1 MNVGLTSRFNHQN
14 FKNMLKNYLKI
25 SWRNLMKR
33 KFYAAVTIFGL
44 SVGITFA
51 LLIGSYVWGE
61 IHVNSQLRNLD
72 NQYMLQSKWDKENMG
87 GEITSLGPLAKALKD
102 NYPGLVENYYRFDA
116 VTTIISKGDK
126 VFREDIQI
134 ADSTILSMYGFPLVQ
149 GNPKTALNE
158 PNTMVIPSAQ
168 AIKYFGKTDVVGQT
182 LRIESFTGEKRD
194 FMITAVLGDV
204 PFNSITNLVTPY
216 NKLPILI
223 SFSNARFLGRSG
235 YDFWNATHI
244 VNYIELKQGVKKED
258 LEKPMAQ
265 LIATNSSK
273 EISENLH
280 AYLKPLKE
288 VYLGTNN
295 GLVNKTILTL
305 SLVAFFILLMAVVN
319 FVNISIGNSSSR
331 LKEIGVRKVLGSRKE
346 QILGQFLT
354 ESIIISLFSLLVSLL
369 FYQLFRPYFSQLL
382 QKDITSI
389 FTASPY
395 FYLGAIALSVFIGL
409 LSGLYPSLV
418 LADLPSVDSMKGKL
432 KSVKENVL
440 FRRLLLASQFTVALF
455 VFGGAAVISQQV
467 SYFFNKD
474 LGYNKEAVFSLRVPR
489 DWSLKGV
496 EKMETVRNEIGKLK
510 EVKEGSF
517 SWEIP
522 DGATGFSSAIYRA
535 EQDSTKAFY
544 APTLVTDEKFAQ
556 TYEIPMAAG
565 QYFHA
570 TQGTFQPAGIVLN
583 EAAVKALGFTNT
595 QEAIGQQIRMHN
607 IPNPFTIVGATRN
620 FHFES
625 MHKAIGPTAFMQV
638 RDNPFYRYLS
648 FRLNPTNVGEAMK
661 NIEKKWKELLPDAPF
676 EYTYMD
682 ETLQKL
688 YQSEIQLQKAAEV
701 ATTLAIIIVL
711 LGILGMVSLNIVRRT
726 KEVGIRKVLGAS
738 GISIV
743 FLFLKEF
750 LIVVGLALLI
760 AFPLAV
766 LSMNS
771 WLQNYAY
778 RIELSWITF
787 ALVGLVFVIMVAL
800 LVGFQTLKA
809 ARLDPVKSLKI
820 E

>member
-1 MNVGLTSRFNHQN
+1 
-14 FKNMLKNYLKI
+14 MLKNYLKI

-33 KFYAAVTIFGL
+33 KFYTSVTVFGL

-61 IHVNSQLRNLD
+61 LNVNSELRNLD
-72 NQYMLQSKWDKENMG
+72 NQYMIQSKWDKENMG
-87 GEITSLGPLAKALKD
+87 GEITSLGPMGKALKE
-102 NYPGLVENYYRFDA
+102 NYPALVENYHRFDA

-126 VFREDIQI
+126 VFREDLQLT
-134 ADSTILSMYGFPLVQ
+134 DSTMLTMYGFQLIQ

-158 PNTMVIPSAQ
+158 PNTVVISADH

-182 LRIESFTGEKRD
+182 LRIESFSGEKRD
-194 FMITAVLGDV
+194 FMVTGVFGDI
-204 PFNSITNLVTPY
+204 PYNSVTNLVTP
-216 NKLPILI
+216 NHKLPVLI
-223 SFSNARFLGRSG
+223 AFSNAQFLGRNG
-235 YDFWNATHI
+235 YDFWNNSYI
-244 VNYIELKQGVKKED
+244 VNYIELKKGVRKED

-265 LIATNSSK
+265 LIATNASK
-273 EISENLH
+273 EISDNLH
-280 AYLKPLKE
+280 AYLKPLKD
-288 VYLGTNN
+288 VYLEANN
-295 GLVNKTILTL
+295 GLVKKTILTL
-305 SLVAFFILLMAVVN
+305 SIVALFILLMAVVN

-331 LKEIGVRKVLGSRKE
+331 LKEIGVRKVLGSMKGQVLR
-346 QILGQFLT
+346 QFLT
-354 ESIIISLFSLLVSLL
+354 ESVIISLFSLVVSLIL
-369 FYQLFRPYFSQLL
+369 YQLFRPYFSQIL
-382 QKDITSI
+382 QKDIVSI
-389 FTASPY
+389 FSASLY
-395 FYLGAIALSVFIGL
+395 FYLGAITLSLFIGL

-418 LADLPSVDSMKGKL
+418 LANLPSVDSMKGKL
-432 KSVKENVL
+432 KSVKENML

-496 EKMETVRNEIGKLK
+496 EKMETVRNEMTKLK
-510 EVKEGSF
+510 EIKQGSF
-517 SWEIP
+517 AWEIP

-535 EQDSTKAFY
+535 GQDSTKAFY

-570 TQGTFQPAGIVLN
+570 IQGTFQPNRIVLN
-583 EAAVKALGFTNT
+583 EAAIKALGFKST

-607 IPNPFTIVGATRN
+607 VPNPFTIVGATRN

-648 FRLNPTNVGEAMK
+648 FRLNPTNLGEAMK
-661 NIEKKWKELLPDAPF
+661 NIEKKWRELLPDAPF
-676 EYTYMD
+676 EYTFMD

-688 YQSEIQLQKAAEV
+688 YQSEVQLQKAAEI

-743 FLFLKEF
+743 FLFMKEF
-750 LIVVGLALLI
+750 LMVVGLAIII

-778 RIELSWITF
+778 RIQLSWITF
-787 ALVGLVFVIMVAL
+787 AFVGFVFLIMVAL

-809 ARLDPVKSLKI
+809 ARLNPVKSLKI

>member
-1 MNVGLTSRFNHQN
+1 
-14 FKNMLKNYLKI
+14 MLKNYLKI

-33 KFYAAVTIFGL
+33 KFYTVVTIFGL

-61 IHVNSQLRNLD
+61 IKVNSELRNLD

-168 AIKYFGKTDVVGQT
+168 AIKYFGRTDVVGQT
-182 LRIESFTGEKRD
+182 LRIESFIGEKRD
-194 FMITAVLGDV
+194 FMVTAILGDV
-204 PFNSITNLVTPY
+204 PYNSITNLVTP
-216 NKLPILI
+216 NHKLPILI
-223 SFSNARFLGRSG
+223 SFSNAQFLGRAG
-235 YDFWNATHI
+235 YDNWNATHI
-244 VNYIELKQGVKKED
+244 VNYIELKQGIKKED
-258 LEKPMAQ
+258 LEKPIKQ
-265 LIATNSSK
+265 LIATNASK
-273 EISENLH
+273 EISDNLH
-280 AYLKPLKE
+280 TYLRPLKE
-288 VYLGTNN
+288 VYLDTNN

-305 SLVAFFILLMAVVN
+305 SIVALFILLMAVVN

-331 LKEIGVRKVLGSRKE
+331 LKEIGVRKVLGSLKG
-346 QILGQFLT
+346 QILRQFLT
-354 ESIIISLFSLLVSLL
+354 ESIIISLFSLLLSLL
-369 FYQLFRPYFSQLL
+369 FYQLFRPYFSQIL
-382 QKDITSI
+382 QKDIISL
-389 FTASPY
+389 FSASPY
-395 FYLGAIALSVFIGL
+395 FYLGAIALSLFIGL

-418 LADLPSVDSMKGKL
+418 LSNLPSIDSMKGKL

-455 VFGGAAVISQQV
+455 VFGGATVISQQV

-496 EKMETVRNEIGKLK
+496 EKMETIRNEMAKLK
-510 EVKEGSF
+510 EIKEGSF
-517 SWEIP
+517 GWEIP

-535 EQDSTKAFY
+535 GKDSTTAFY
-544 APTLVTDEKFAQ
+544 APTLVTDEKFAE
-556 TYEIPMAAG
+556 TYEIPIAAG

-570 TQGTFQPAGIVLN
+570 TQGTFQPNRIVLN
-583 EAAVKALGFTNT
+583 EAAIKALGFKNT

-607 IPNPFTIVGATRN
+607 VSNAFTIIGATRN

-638 RDNPFYRYLS
+638 RDNPYYRYLS
-648 FRLNPTNVGEAMK
+648 FRLNPTNLGDAMK
-661 NIEKKWKELLPDAPF
+661 NIEKKWRELLPDAPF
-676 EYTYMD
+676 EYTFMD

-688 YQSEIQLQKAAEV
+688 YQSEVQLQKAAEV

-743 FLFLKEF
+743 FLFMKEF
-750 LIVVGLALLI
+750 LIVVGLAIVI

-771 WLQNYAY
+771 WLRNYAY

-787 ALVGLVFVIMVAL
+787 AFVGFVFIVMVAL

-809 ARLDPVKSLKI
+809 ARLNPVKSLKI